1 MSTDR
6 EGPDILELIVD
17 AVHQRHGY
25 DVTAIDMTGFPLT
38 MDIFLIVSA
47 DNRIQSRAIADHLER
62 TARELGWRL
71 HHKEGYDEGSWILLD
86 FVDFVV
92 HIFLPGVRKYYS
104 LETLWSDAPV
114 KKFEDRHGSDRDD
127 GITFDISPSDK
138 E

>member
-1 MSTDR
+1 VNTDK
-6 EGPDILELIVD
+6 ESPDILQKIVD

-25 DVTAIDMTGFPLT
+25 DVTALDMTEFPLT
-38 MDIFLIVSA
+38 MDIFLIASA
-47 DNRIQSRAIADHLER
+47 DNRIQSRAISDHLER

-92 HIFLPGVRKYYS
+92 HIFLPDVRKYYS
-104 LETLWSDAPV
+104 LETLWSDAPA
-114 KKFEDRHGSDRDD
+114 KKFEDRHGSEIDD
-127 GITFDISPSDK
+127 GFTFEIAPSDK